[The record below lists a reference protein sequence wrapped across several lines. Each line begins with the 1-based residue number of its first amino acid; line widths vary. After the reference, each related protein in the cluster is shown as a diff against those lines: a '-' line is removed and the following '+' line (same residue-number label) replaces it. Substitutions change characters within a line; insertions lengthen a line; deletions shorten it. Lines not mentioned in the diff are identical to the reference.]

1 MAFKVPFDLPPDI
14 AIAQARAQ
22 NVVPPVEFLKM
33 TATKRAQAF
42 TASNLAKLDQI
53 QAIADALAKSQA
65 NGETFADFQKWAK
78 AQDFG
83 LPKHRLETIYRNAV
97 QQSYNAGHWREF
109 EEGAKDRPY
118 LLFDAINDSRVRPS
132 HLALDGVIRP
142 VGDAYWKT
150 HSPQLAHR
158 CRCVL
163 RSLSREEAMRRG
175 GMTQNTPAEGGPDAG
190 WGANPMDWGRTLR
203 ELMREKIAKAPP
215 AVAAIAE
222 AMLEETPDVE

>member
-1 MAFKVPFDLPPDI
+1 MAFKVPFDLPPDV

-42 TASNLAKLDQI
+42 TAANLAKLDQI

-118 LLFDAINDSRVRPS
+118 LMYDAINDSRVRPS

-150 HSPQLAHR
+150 HSPSLGHR
-158 CRCVL
+158 CRCRL
-163 RSLSREEAMRRG
+163 LSLSREEAMRRG